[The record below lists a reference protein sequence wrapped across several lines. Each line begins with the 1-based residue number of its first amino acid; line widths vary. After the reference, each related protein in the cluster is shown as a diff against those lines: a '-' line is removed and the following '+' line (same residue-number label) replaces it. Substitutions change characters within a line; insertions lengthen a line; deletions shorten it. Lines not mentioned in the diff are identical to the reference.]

1 MVNKKSTLSQ
11 NLRISSVQ
19 RGPKITLKVND
30 KKILAYEGESVHAAL
45 TAADIRNF
53 RTSKTGKPRGVFC
66 GMGICYECL
75 VTINNI
81 PDQRACMTLVKDKME
96 IITEVPFFQK
106 LKPEKTNMGGNKWKS
121 DTMLLL

>member
-19 RGPKITLKVND
+19 RGPKITLMVNGN
-30 KKILAYEGESVHAAL
+30 KILAYEGESVHAAL
-45 TAADIRNF
+45 TAAGIRNL
-53 RTSKTGKPRGVFC
+53 RPSKTGEPRGVFC

-81 PDQRACMTLVKDKME
+81 PDQRACMTLVNDKMK

-106 LKPEKTNMGGNKWKS
+106 LKPEQTNMGGNK
-121 DTMLLL
+121 

>member
-106 LKPEKTNMGGNKWKS
+106 LKLEKTNMGGNK
-121 DTMLLL
+121 

>member
-1 MVNKKSTLSQ
+1 MVNKKSTFSQ
-11 NLRISSVQ
+11 DLRISSVR
-19 RGPKITLKVND
+19 RGSMVTLVVNG

-45 TAADIRNF
+45 TAAGIRNF
-53 RTSKTGKPRGVFC
+53 RTSKTGEPRGVFC

-81 PDQRACMTLVKDKME
+81 PDQRACMTQVKDKMK

-106 LKPEKTNMGGNKWKS
+106 LKLEKTNMNGNK
-121 DTMLLL
+121 

>member
-19 RGPKITLKVND
+19 RGPKITLMVNGR
-30 KKILAYEGESVHAAL
+30 KIMAYEGESVHAAL
-45 TAADIRNF
+45 TAAGIRNF
-53 RTSKTGKPRGVFC
+53 QTSKTGEPRGVFC

-75 VTINNI
+75 ITINNI

-96 IITEVPFFQK
+96 IITDVTFFQK
-106 LKPEKTNMGGNKWKS
+106 LPLAKASMDGSK
-121 DTMLLL
+121 